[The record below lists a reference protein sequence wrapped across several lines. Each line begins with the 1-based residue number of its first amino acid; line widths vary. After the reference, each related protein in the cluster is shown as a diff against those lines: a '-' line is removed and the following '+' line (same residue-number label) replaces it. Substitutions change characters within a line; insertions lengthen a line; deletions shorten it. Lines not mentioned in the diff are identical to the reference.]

1 MYNTTNDRDQLIQV
15 GPTAAGEE
23 DNDIESID
31 LSDDEKRMN
40 DQTEAEDHNETA
52 NILGETFDW
61 DDIEK
66 RKFLTRN

>member
-1 MYNTTNDRDQLIQV
+1 
-15 GPTAAGEE
+15 
-23 DNDIESID
+23 